1 MEFKALREMLPE
13 TEAAVRIFLGDEL
26 GEKFSLTNPCEEFYN
41 GKEWIEKPSAHFIVS
56 EGNKILSYG
65 ELQCIIES
73 NQFYV
78 EYKGKGEAGK
88 ELVKGM
94 CSIAKEYGTVL
105 TTHSSKE
112 KDELLI
118 SVGMKCNS
126 VDYMLVY
133 KRNGSCDNQEAYQD
147 DDLFDDWP
155 DEDGACLYG
164 IYHETGYIASSCFVT
179 EYEDSICI
187 SGVCTDKKWRR
198 QGYATRLI
206 RGIIS
211 KFSGKEIMLHVYGE
225 NESAVSLYKKLGFI
239 ITESVYTYIS
249 DLDNY

>member
-1 MEFKALREMLPE
+1 MEFKALQELLPE
-13 TEAAVRIFLGDEL
+13 TEAAVRTFLGDDP

-41 GKEWIEKPSAHFIVS
+41 GKECIKNTFVHFIVS
-56 EGNKILSYG
+56 EGNEILAYG
-65 ELQCIIES
+65 ELQCVIEC

-78 EYKGKGEAGK
+78 ELKGEGEAGK

-94 CSIAKEYGTVL
+94 CSIAKEYGAVL
-105 TTHSSKE
+105 TTPSLKE

-118 SVGMKCNS
+118 SSGMKCDS

-133 KRNGSCDNQEAYQD
+133 KGNGFCDEPEEYQD

-155 DEDGACLYG
+155 DEDGACLHG

-225 NESAVSLYKKLGFI
+225 NESAVSLYKKLGFM

-249 DLDNY
+249 TPDNY